1 MVIGEQGGA
10 ATRNAL
16 EPSPPKNF
24 TLTFACLQECRVRN
38 VSLIAF
44 HAGQVGVGREWGLG
58 VGGDGGPTAKLHVLS
73 CTRPPMLTLRPCTQ
87 NHGQVRCRSLYMAMS
102 ASRSF
107 PKNWK
112 SETHKGTT
120 CNENVAR
127 QPKTSVT

>member
-1 MVIGEQGGA
+1 MGDLLPSCMCSLVLGH
-10 ATRNAL
+10 RCSRSDPAL
-16 EPSPPKNF
+16 RTMAKF
-24 TLTFACLQECRVRN
+24 VVVR
-38 VSLIAF
+38 
-44 HAGQVGVGREWGLG
+44 
-58 VGGDGGPTAKLHVLS
+58 
-73 CTRPPMLTLRPCTQ
+73 
-87 NHGQVRCRSLYMAMS
+87 YMAMS